1 MAQPLLELFKGT
13 VTTTSVAII
22 TVPASQLWEVRTV
35 FISQAAAGVLK
46 TFALGRG
53 TLTNVADTD
62 AVVRRALAAGLYSE
76 VISTPIAL
84 VAAATLDAL
93 VDAGTGELSILVEGY
108 KTLLA

>member
-22 TVPASQLWEVRTV
+22 TVPASQLWEVRSVT
-35 FISQAAAGVLK
+35 IQQPSAAVLK

-53 TLTNVADTD
+53 TLTTVADAD
-62 AVVRRALAAGLYSE
+62 CIVSRSLAAGLYSE
-76 VISTPIAL
+76 VIFVPIAL

-93 VDAGTGELSILVEGY
+93 VSAGTTELTITVQGY